1 MTGSCPS
8 AALRRVEAAFDRVN
22 ELSPLQDAEES
33 ARAKRV
39 LHAAVDAAREVG
51 VEWGR
56 IGDVLGI
63 ARGNAYQRYRRRQ
76 S

>member
-1 MTGSCPS
+1 M
-8 AALRRVEAAFDRVN
+8 N
-22 ELSPLQDAEES
+22 EIGPLQDAQAS
-33 ARAKRV
+33 ARAKRG